1 MRKMVSLFVAGTLIG
16 LAHEVLAI
24 PDAKKSPPKTAET
37 KKSLDATSKKA
48 IKKLREV
55 SFEQTLIEAYKRSPE
70 WAVAIAHKKVA
81 DEGLAQAYSR
91 LYPSINGQISF
102 SGSRGDQRVHP
113 AAGPSE
119 TEPSSDGSSVSVAL
133 NQNLFDGFATTNGIL
148 AAEHSILAARSE
160 LIDTEQKFFRGV
172 LMAYLGVWE
181 ARQRLEIAKKLEE
194 NLAYDL
200 RAAQKKFDVGT
211 GTRPEVA
218 AAEAQHADALYRRTA
233 AQAALETA
241 LAQFEAVA
249 RIKPPEGQIVLP
261 PFPKELP
268 TSEEELK
275 RLAQRWS
282 PALQTARERALVA
295 RFSESKERGA
305 LLPHVDLSLSAAKS
319 IEKNIDRLDPSRA
332 DTNRDTDSTM
342 YRANVTVSVPILAN
356 ESQRGTTYSASR
368 RANQEALAAEL
379 AYQKASLDIMAEC
392 IHIWTSFRAAQ
403 AQLQQSELFI
413 RSAEIAVEGARQS
426 AQQGLKSQTDVL
438 FFEGKLLESRNSAVE
453 AQKSF
458 ILMAYRMLE
467 LVGKLTASGLRLAV
481 PQYCVEQN
489 EEFARAPIPF
499 VLE

>member
-1 MRKMVSLFVAGTLIG
+1 MKKEVVSLLVAGILTSFASEISAML
-16 LAHEVLAI
+16 E
-24 PDAKKSPPKTAET
+24 AKESPSPETAELAQ
-37 KKSLDATSKKA
+37 KRAVK
-48 IKKLREV
+48 RPQEV

-70 WAVAIAHKKVA
+70 WAAAIAHKKIA

-102 SGSRGDQRVHP
+102 SNSRGNQRTRP
-113 AAGPSE
+113 SPFTSSE
-119 TEPSSDGSSVSVAL
+119 TEPSSYGNNVSIAL
-133 NQNLFDGFATTNGIL
+133 NQNLFDGFATTNSIL

-160 LIDTEQKFFRGV
+160 LVDTEQKFFRAV
-172 LMAYLGVWE
+172 LMVYLGVWE

-241 LAQFEAVA
+241 LAQFEAIA
-249 RIKPPEGQIVLP
+249 RIKPPEGQIDLP

-282 PALQTARERALVA
+282 PVLQAAREKALVA
-295 RFSESKERGA
+295 RFSESRERGA
-305 LLPHVDLSLSAAKS
+305 LLPHVDLNLSAAKS
-319 IEKNIDRLDPSRA
+319 IDRAINRLDPNSNT
-332 DTNRDTDSTM
+332 DNMNRDTDSTT
-342 YRANVTVSVPILAN
+342 YRASVTVSVPILAN

-368 RANQEALAAEL
+368 RAGQEALAAEL
-379 AYQKASLDIMAEC
+379 AYQKMSLDIMAEC
-392 IHIWTSFRAAQ
+392 IHIWTGFRAAQ
-403 AQLQQSELFI
+403 AQLRQSELSMK
-413 RSAEIAVEGARQS
+413 SAETAVEGARQS

-453 AQKSF
+453 AQKSY

-467 LVGKLTASGLRLAV
+467 LVGRLTALGLRLAV
-481 PQYCVEQN
+481 PRYCVEQN

-499 VLE
+499 VLR